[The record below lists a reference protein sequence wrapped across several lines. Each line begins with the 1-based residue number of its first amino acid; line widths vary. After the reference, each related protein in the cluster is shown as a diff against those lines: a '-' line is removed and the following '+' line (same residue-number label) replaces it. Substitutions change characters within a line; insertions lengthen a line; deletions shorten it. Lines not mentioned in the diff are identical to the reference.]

1 MKFVALFS
9 IHSFNSWGWLD
20 SFTKKNKKFLDVFI
34 GDIRDPFCVKEAMK
48 GCSSV
53 IHLAALIG
61 IPYSYYAPKTYIDTN
76 VLGTLNLLQSA
87 RELSI
92 KRFVHTSTS
101 EVYGTAEYVPID
113 EKHPLKGQSPYSAS
127 KIAADQL
134 VYSFFSSF
142 NLPIVTVRPFN
153 TYGPR
158 QSARAIIPTVIS
170 QILANKKNIKLG
182 SIHPTRDFSY
192 ISDTVNGFLKVL
204 ESNKGLGET
213 VNLGNNF
220 EISIEQTV
228 NLIADIMN
236 YKLNIKT
243 DISRQ
248 RPKKSEVE
256 RLWSDNSKAYNLFGW
271 RAKYRGKEGLNKGL
285 IKTIDWFSEGKNFE
299 MYKSDIYNL

>member
-1 MKFVALFS
+1 
-9 IHSFNSWGWLD
+9 
-20 SFTKKNKKFLDVFI
+20 
-34 GDIRDPFCVKEAMK
+34 MK

-76 VLGTLNLLQSA
+76 VMGTLNLLQSA

-92 KRFVHTSTS
+92 KRFIHTSTS
-101 EVYGTAEYVPID
+101 EVYGMAEYVPID

-134 VYSFFSSF
+134 AYSFFSSF

-153 TYGPR
+153 TFGPR

-170 QILANKKNIKLG
+170 QILTNKKNIKLG

-192 ISDTVNGFLKVL
+192 ISDTVSGFLKVL
-204 ESNKGLGET
+204 DSKKGLGET

-220 EISIEQTV
+220 EISILQTV

-256 RLWSDNSKAYNLFGW
+256 RLWSDNSKAYDLFDW
-271 RAKYRGKEGLNKGL
+271 RPKYKGNEGLRKGL
-285 IKTIDWFSEGKNFE
+285 TKTINWFSESKNLE
-299 MYKSDIYNL
+299 MYKSDIYNV